1 MKNKGVTLLA
11 LTITIIILL
20 IIAGISISAGKNM
33 IKKANLEEL
42 KTNMLLIKTKGK
54 EYVENAN
61 FKLGPNVETA
71 EDKETRITNAKG
83 ELKGKELTS
92 EEKEELATNNIINT
106 TGDGEFTV
114 YCDLTTN
121 ENENYL
127 EQMGIK
133 GLESNE
139 ENGKFIIKYEMKN
152 MTVEVYN
159 TVGYNGKYSLTDIDQ
174 IEE

>member
-1 MKNKGVTLLA
+1 MKNKGITLVA

-20 IIAGISISAGKNM
+20 IIAGISISVGKSM

-71 EDKETRITNAKG
+71 EDKETRITNAKA
-83 ELKGKELTS
+83 ELKGKELTNA
-92 EEKEELATNNIINT
+92 EKEELTANNIINT